1 MFSNPP
7 AFYALTGDDYTS
19 KVDMKQSAMNSSP
32 VKYLDG
38 FDIIARRSQEA
49 VRFYSLNSTTNDD
62 YFLFDWNSSVWLPET
77 GHACYLLS
85 VSLAVWT

>member
-19 KVDMKQSAMNSSP
+19 MVDMKQSAMNSSP

-38 FDIIARRSQEA
+38 FDMIANPDALEH
-49 VRFYSLNSTTNDD
+49 NSTM
-62 YFLFDWNSSVWLPET
+62 
-77 GHACYLLS
+77 
-85 VSLAVWT
+85 